1 MEDIKERIQAIY
13 NDCWKNYKC
22 YLSDH
27 DMESY
32 NQRSLELTKK
42 YGCAD
47 DIKGLL
53 FWFGSKVQAL
63 HDGYVRMNQ
72 GKVKR

>member
-1 MEDIKERIQAIY
+1 MEDIKERIQSIY

-22 YLSDH
+22 YLLDH

-53 FWFGSKVQAL
+53 FWFGSKVQVL
-63 HDGYVRMNQ
+63 HDGYMRMNY
-72 GKVKR
+72 GK

>member
-1 MEDIKERIQAIY
+1 MEERIQSIY
-13 NDCWKNYKC
+13 NDCWKNYKE

-27 DMESY
+27 DMKAY
-32 NQRSLELTKK
+32 NQRSLKLTKK

-47 DIKGLL
+47 DIKSLL
-53 FWFGSKVQAL
+53 FWFCGKVQAL

-72 GKVKR
+72 WKVEK